1 MISTPGVTES
11 AGQLLWLRI
20 QRGVT
25 SSGRTEYS
33 HSGAFGLGAAANFV
47 VLPSEDLAIIALTN
61 AGPIGVPETLTAEF
75 MDLVQY
81 GQVREDWAA
90 LYKKAFAP
98 LNELAGSLVGK
109 QSRPTQ
115 RRADR

>member
-1 MISTPGVTES
+1 M
-11 AGQLLWLRI
+11 
-20 QRGVT
+20 
-25 SSGRTEYS
+25 
-33 HSGAFGLGAAANFV
+33 

-90 LYKKAFAP
+90 LYKKAFA
-98 LNELAGSLVGK
+98 
-109 QSRPTQ
+109 R
-115 RRADR
+115 

>member
-1 MISTPGVTES
+1 M
-11 AGQLLWLRI
+11 
-20 QRGVT
+20 
-25 SSGRTEYS
+25 
-33 HSGAFGLGAAANFV
+33 

-90 LYKKAFAP
+90 LYKKAFAL
-98 LNELAGSLVGK
+98 LNELRARWSA
-109 QSRPTQ
+109 SNPRPTQ